1 MDLGL
6 RGRNALVCASTAGLG
21 RATAEALAA
30 EGARVVIS
38 GRRGDVA
45 EQIAGALPDAVAVPC
60 DVTAPGAAEH
70 LVSAARTALGGDID
84 IAVLNGPGPKPGGAT
99 EVDSDDLRAAVE
111 TLLVFQ
117 QSLVAQVLPGMRER
131 GWGRILS
138 IGSSGVF
145 EPIAGLVLSN
155 VGRSALAAYL
165 KTLATAVAGDGVT
178 VNMLLPG
185 RIDTDRV
192 QSLDAAR
199 AERENRPTAEVA
211 AAAAASIPAGRYGTP
226 AEFGA
231 VAAFLCSVPAGYV
244 TGSAVRC
251 DGGMLHRL

>member
-1 MDLGL
+1 VDLGL
-6 RGRNALVCASTAGLG
+6 RGRNALVCASTGGLG
-21 RATAEALAA
+21 RATAEALTA

-38 GRRGDVA
+38 GRRAKLA
-45 EQIAGALPDAVAVPC
+45 EQIAAALPGAVAVPC
-60 DVTAPGAAEH
+60 DVTEPGAAEQ
-70 LVSAARTALGGDID
+70 LVAGARSALGAELD
-84 IAVLNGPGPKPGGAT
+84 IAVLNGPGPKPAGAT
-99 EVDSDDLRAAVE
+99 DVDADDLRSAVE
-111 TLLVFQ
+111 SLLVFQ
-117 QSLVAQVLPGMRER
+117 QSLVASLLPAMRQR
-131 GWGRILS
+131 GWGRILA
-138 IGSSGVF
+138 IGSSGVL

-165 KTLATAVAGDGVT
+165 KSLATVVAGDGVT

-199 AERENRPTAEVA
+199 AEREQRTPAEVA
-211 AAAAASIPAGRYGTP
+211 TAAAASIPAGRYGTP

-231 VAAFLCSVPAGYV
+231 VAAFLCSEPAGYV

-251 DGGMLHRL
+251 DGGMLHHL